1 MTRPTEVEPVPGS
14 AEPAAE
20 PGTGH
25 DSGARREPTVL
36 TSLVAAFAVAL
47 TAGLFAD
54 WDTYTGPLAGATGG
68 WGFPLP
74 GRITSP
80 SADLVALVAVCTAA
94 LHCVLNPPSLP
105 SAGVGGG
112 PAGAVRLLLR
122 SWSVPVTA
130 LSAGALAGAV
140 AGLVAGGSVGG
151 AAQTVWHLA
160 AQTGHGGLFGVL
172 YGAPAALAVAVTARI
187 AGRGA
192 AGPGPAAEGADAHAS
207 RPRRSPYA
215 VLAALLLLAP
225 LSALAAG
232 TALLDTAAPSDCS
245 PLACASP
252 VDELLLN
259 GEIGMRLAVPSWA
272 VAAATAGLLRALPR
286 TREWPVWT
294 HLLLAV
300 GTAGLAI
307 VLLSGLVVGSD
318 V

>member
-1 MTRPTEVEPVPGS
+1 MTRPTELERTP
-14 AEPAAE
+14 AETAEAAAH
-20 PGTGH
+20 GTG
-25 DSGARREPTVL
+25 DDRARRGPAVRTALAGAV
-36 TSLVAAFAVAL
+36 AVAL

-54 WDTYTGPLAGATGG
+54 WDSYTGPLAGATGG

-80 SADLVALVAVCTAA
+80 SADLVVLVAVCTAA
-94 LHCVLNPPSLP
+94 LHCLLRPPSPPSLS
-105 SAGVGGG
+105 SALDGGG
-112 PAGAVRLLLR
+112 GAGAVRLLLR

-130 LSAGALAGAV
+130 LSVGALAGAV
-140 AGLVAGGSVGG
+140 AGLAAGGSVGG

-172 YGAPAALAVAVTARI
+172 YGAPAAVAVAVAARTA
-187 AGRGA
+187 GTG
-192 AGPGPAAEGADAHAS
+192 GPETP
-207 RPRRSPYA
+207 PRRSPYA
-215 VLAALLLLAP
+215 VLTVLLLLAP
-225 LSALAAG
+225 LTALAAG
-232 TALLDTAAPSDCS
+232 TALLDTATPRDCS

-259 GEIGMRLAVPSWA
+259 GEIGVRLAVPSWA
-272 VAAATAGLLRALPR
+272 VAAATAVLLRALPR
-286 TREWPVWT
+286 VREWPVWT

-307 VLLSGLVVGSD
+307 VLLSGLVVGSA

>member
-1 MTRPTEVEPVPGS
+1 MTRPTEMERTP
-14 AEPAAE
+14 AETAAH
-20 PGTGH
+20 GTGH
-25 DSGARREPTVL
+25 ARARREPAVRTA
-36 TSLVAAFAVAL
+36 LVAAVAVAL

-54 WDTYTGPLAGATGG
+54 WDSYTGPLAGVTAG

-80 SADLVALVAVCTAA
+80 SADLVVLVAVCAAA
-94 LHCVLNPPSLP
+94 LHDVLRPPS
-105 SAGVGGG
+105 SAPGRGGA
-112 PAGAVRLLLR
+112 AGAVRLLLR

-140 AGLVAGGSVGG
+140 AGLAVGGSVGG

-172 YGAPAALAVAVTARI
+172 YGAPAAVAVAVTARL
-187 AGRGA
+187 AGREAPGSP
-192 AGPGPAAEGADAHAS
+192 PGPPPG
-207 RPRRSPYA
+207 RSPYA
-215 VLAALLLLAP
+215 VLTALLLLAP
-225 LSALAAG
+225 LTALAAG
-232 TALLDTAAPSDCS
+232 AALLDTAAPRDCS

-252 VDELLLN
+252 VDELLHN
-259 GEIGMRLAVPSWA
+259 GEIGLRLAVPSWA
-272 VAAATAGLLRALPR
+272 VAAATAALLRTLPR
-286 TREWPVWT
+286 IREWPVWT

-307 VLLSGLVVGSD
+307 VLLSGLVVGSA

>member
-1 MTRPTEVEPVPGS
+1 MTRPTEMERTP
-14 AEPAAE
+14 AETAAH
-20 PGTGH
+20 GTGH
-25 DSGARREPTVL
+25 ARARREPAVRTA
-36 TSLVAAFAVAL
+36 LVAAVAVAL

-54 WDTYTGPLAGATGG
+54 WDSYTGPLAGVTAG
-68 WGFPLP
+68 WGFPLA

-80 SADLVALVAVCTAA
+80 SADLVVLVAVCAAA
-94 LHCVLNPPSLP
+94 LHGVLRPPS
-105 SAGVGGG
+105 SAPGRGGA
-112 PAGAVRLLLR
+112 AGAVRLLLR

-140 AGLVAGGSVGG
+140 AGLAAGGSAGG

-172 YGAPAALAVAVTARI
+172 YGAPAAVAVAVTART
-187 AGRGA
+187 AGR
-192 AGPGPAAEGADAHAS
+192 DALGS
-207 RPRRSPYA
+207 PSGSPPRRSPYA
-215 VLAALLLLAP
+215 VLTALLLLAP
-225 LSALAAG
+225 LTALAAG
-232 TALLDTAAPSDCS
+232 AALLDTAAPRDCS

-259 GEIGMRLAVPSWA
+259 GEIGLRLAVPSWA
-272 VAAATAGLLRALPR
+272 VAAATAALLRTLPR
-286 TREWPVWT
+286 IREWPVWT

-307 VLLSGLVVGSD
+307 VLLSGLVVGSA